1 MATVDDRISEAKS
14 ALHELVLGRRTATIS
29 RNGKSVTYTQTN
41 RVDLERYIAQLK
53 LSKSGARRRPMRPYY
68 E

>member
-1 MATVDDRISEAKS
+1 MATVDERISEAED

-53 LSKSGARRRPMRPYY
+53 LSKSGARRGPMRPYL
-68 E
+68 